1 MGRYKE
7 ISIEQENLLTEKD
20 TTYKQI
26 DFNLEEINV
35 DYENEKIP
43 LREYLSKISR
53 KVYLIVPKDRLHLWS
68 WVEFKEKINGKLLEY
83 KTKDNK
89 ILYQIIETENDI
101 TVDQLDEFD
110 LCIADVWNKKM
121 KNLKRL
127 HQINFFINLVQSF

>member
-7 ISIEQENLLTEKD
+7 ISIEQENLLTEKE

-26 DFNLEEINV
+26 DFNLDDINV

-43 LREYLSKISR
+43 LKEYLSKTSR
-53 KVYLIVPKDRLHLWS
+53 KVFLIAPKNILHLWG

-89 ILYQIIETENDI
+89 ILYQIIESDNDI
-101 TVDQLDEFD
+101 TSNQLDEFD
-110 LCIADVWNKKM
+110 LFITDVWNKK
-121 KNLKRL
+121 
-127 HQINFFINLVQSF
+127 

>member
-7 ISIEQENLLTEKD
+7 ISIEQENLITEKD

-43 LREYLSKISR
+43 LREYLSKTSR
-53 KVYLIVPKDRLHLWS
+53 KVYLIVPKDRLHLWG

-89 ILYQIIETENDI
+89 ILYQIIKTENDI

-110 LCIADVWNKKM
+110 LCIADVWNKK
-121 KNLKRL
+121 
-127 HQINFFINLVQSF
+127 